1 MSIPPPHLRIL
12 SLVLLTMIRILA
24 PHLGFAMTWISA
36 PPLGLVQILD
46 FALTILT
53 AHRMIAILLMIFYL
67 YRIQT
72 LILLV
77 GCADVGGADVNV
89 APTDYFALRVWKTR
103 VGTGISQFWG
113 IAFLFLV
120 GKCWMLACPPDP
132 QKDRHAM
139 SEPTFWRHVIWH
151 VGNMMQ
157 KRVAEGAD
165 MTHDMSDF
173 LTCRH
178 HVGKNYSK

>member
-1 MSIPPPHLRIL
+1 VSRHKHKEKTHIFRSPILSPAHCNLLDPIIPAMSIPPPHLRIL

-89 APTDYFALRVWKTR
+89 APTDYFALRV
-103 VGTGISQFWG
+103 
-113 IAFLFLV
+113 
-120 GKCWMLACPPDP
+120 
-132 QKDRHAM
+132 
-139 SEPTFWRHVIWH
+139 
-151 VGNMMQ
+151 
-157 KRVAEGAD
+157 
-165 MTHDMSDF
+165 
-173 LTCRH
+173 
-178 HVGKNYSK
+178 